1 MEQREVKSAFEQ
13 QMDRVRQMTGTRTQ
27 SQLADLLGI
36 RQSSVSDARRRG
48 IIPVRWL
55 DTLRRLK
62 NVNPDWILYGVGSK
76 YLAPADAEQSL
87 PHVVKITEVKPPEE
101 CSALDLFRELVKRA
115 LKEDELEAVGKE
127 VAAPW
132 LPVKKDN
139 EEV

>member
-55 DTLRRLK
+55 DTL
-62 NVNPDWILYGVGSK
+62 
-76 YLAPADAEQSL
+76 
-87 PHVVKITEVKPPEE
+87 
-101 CSALDLFRELVKRA
+101 
-115 LKEDELEAVGKE
+115 
-127 VAAPW
+127 
-132 LPVKKDN
+132 
-139 EEV
+139 

>member
-1 MEQREVKSAFEQ
+1 M
-13 QMDRVRQMTGTRTQ
+13 
-27 SQLADLLGI
+27 
-36 RQSSVSDARRRG
+36 
-48 IIPVRWL
+48 
-55 DTLRRLK
+55 
-62 NVNPDWILYGVGSK
+62 GSK

-127 VAAPW
+127 VAATW